1 MCVCVC
7 VRKEGDCFVWVCGGL
22 WLGDTRESRVCG
34 LRCESQMG
42 VGMKHVL
49 AMFSTKFLKERQT
62 NHASKQETTTQQ
74 KKSKHRQKTHKQDR
88 HRHRHRHTDTQD
100 ASKPRGVSSTE
111 RAVGV
116 VAVGSLQ
123 PFPHNL
129 KQLKVHH
136 LLHGVHNLL
145 LVCVDPLQQLAVQ
158 QHIW

>member
-62 NHASKQETTTQQ
+62 NHASKQEDNNNTAKEKQTQTKNAQ
-74 KKSKHRQKTHKQDR
+74 TRQTQTQAQ
-88 HRHRHRHTDTQD
+88 TDTETQTHRTLQ
-100 ASKPRGVSSTE
+100 SQGVSAALS
-111 RAVGV
+111 V
-116 VAVGSLQ
+116 
-123 PFPHNL
+123 
-129 KQLKVHH
+129 
-136 LLHGVHNLL
+136 
-145 LVCVDPLQQLAVQ
+145 PLA
-158 QHIW
+158 W